1 MFEGKCSFLLFDCF
15 DPAQLLVFLAITL
28 ISRKISVYFSSLNN

>member
-28 ISRKISVYFSSLNN
+28 IRKISVYFSSLNN